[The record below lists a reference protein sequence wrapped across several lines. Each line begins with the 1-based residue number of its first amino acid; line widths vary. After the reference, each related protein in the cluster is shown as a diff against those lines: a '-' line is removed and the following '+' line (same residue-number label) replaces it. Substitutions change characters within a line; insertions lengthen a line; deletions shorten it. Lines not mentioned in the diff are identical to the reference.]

1 MRMGF
6 DMKGHV
12 LISEDYH
19 SFTAFNELRMLSYD
33 KHRSYAYLKCFISK
47 YVASL
52 AFVEIFY
59 CSMYRHAFKRYLFKH
74 PSSPSPS
81 PYAHPAPTHSSPAT
95 APTPRP

>member
-6 DMKGHV
+6 HMKGHV

-19 SFTAFNELRMLSYD
+19 SFTAFNELRMLSYG

-47 YVASL
+47 YVAIL
-52 AFVEIFY
+52 AFVEIFS
-59 CSMYRHAFKRYLFKH
+59 CSKRYLFKH

-81 PYAHPAPTHSSPAT
+81 PYAHPAPIHSSPAT